1 MGNFWLKIK
10 VWTKGIVVALV
21 SIYALLFVY
30 NNSAEANVWWWFN
43 RSFKSSTVVLI
54 LIAFLAGVVG
64 AVMVR
69 TTFTTLRQIKDLRSR
84 SRSDRIERELAD
96 MKEKASRLQTKPSST
111 TSDYGP
117 PSEPVE

>member
-10 VWTKGIVVALV
+10 VWTKGITVAIV

-96 MKEKASRLQTKPSST
+96 MKDKAARLQTKPAST
-111 TSDYGP
+111 PSDYAP
-117 PSEPVE
+117 PSEPV